1 MSYGKRV
8 MEIMK
13 WMSEKWSFLSF
24 IVTWLGFFK
33 RSVGFWRMLSK
44 CLHFCLIYHCL
55 YTSLYFFFLFFFCFF
70 FVSFVIPD

>member
-1 MSYGKRV
+1 MSYSKRV

-13 WMSEKWSFLSF
+13 WMSEKWSFLSFLFFFSF

-44 CLHFCLIYHCL
+44 CLHICLIYH
-55 YTSLYFFFLFFFCFF
+55 
-70 FVSFVIPD
+70 